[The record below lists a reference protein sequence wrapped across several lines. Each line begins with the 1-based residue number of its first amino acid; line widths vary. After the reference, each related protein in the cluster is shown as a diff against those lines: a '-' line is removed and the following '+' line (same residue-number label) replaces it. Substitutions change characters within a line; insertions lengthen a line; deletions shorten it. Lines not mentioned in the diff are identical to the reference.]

1 MDGREQN
8 RAGQELEGVWQ
19 QRAQDAWSLATG
31 WRRGIQLCLESVVFK
46 RSTMMCY
53 FPRVR
58 IARSHIEEDLTI
70 VVRTAAGEIAN
81 RRYTRSRTE
90 DIQERSK
97 SILLT

>member
-46 RSTMMCY
+46 RSTMMWNAQVSVQVDDQPLL
-53 FPRVR
+53 F
-58 IARSHIEEDLTI
+58 S
-70 VVRTAAGEIAN
+70 AGPHSAFAH
-81 RRYTRSRTE
+81 
-90 DIQERSK
+90 
-97 SILLT
+97 

>member
-46 RSTMMCY
+46 RSTMMWNAQVSMQY

-81 RRYTRSRTE
+81 RRYTRT
-90 DIQERSK
+90 
-97 SILLT
+97 

>member
-31 WRRGIQLCLESVVFK
+31 WRRGIQLCLESVV
-46 RSTMMCY
+46 TNPCY

-81 RRYTRSRTE
+81 RRYTRT
-90 DIQERSK
+90 
-97 SILLT
+97 

>member
-46 RSTMMCY
+46 RSTMMWNA
-53 FPRVR
+53 PV
-58 IARSHIEEDLTI
+58 SMQVD
-70 VVRTAAGEIAN
+70 AGGH
-81 RRYTRSRTE
+81 
-90 DIQERSK
+90 QP
-97 SILLT
+97 LLFSAGPHSAFAH

>member
-46 RSTMMCY
+46 RSTMMWNAQVSMHQPLL
-53 FPRVR
+53 F
-58 IARSHIEEDLTI
+58 S
-70 VVRTAAGEIAN
+70 AGPHSAFAH
-81 RRYTRSRTE
+81 
-90 DIQERSK
+90 
-97 SILLT
+97 